1 MGWVQAVLW
10 VRMASWRWCSRTIW
24 TDGAGVVGKDGQLG
38 IVLEVIFLF
47 ESVHDCQRSV
57 IYG

>member
-1 MGWVQAVLW
+1 MWP
-10 VRMASWRWCSRTIW
+10 
-24 TDGAGVVGKDGQLG
+24 DGAGVVGKDGQLG